1 MSEGTLSIVVAAFNE
16 EENVGPFHAAVSAL
30 FSGPLHGWNHE
41 IVFVDDGSRDGTPEL
56 ARGLSIR
63 TVVHEK
69 NLGYGANQKTG
80 FRIAL
85 AEGADIV
92 VLLHPDYQY
101 DPRII
106 PELISPIAA
115 GQVDVVFGSRMRG
128 REALRRGMPLYK
140 FLGNIFLTRVE
151 NIFLRTGFS
160 ELHTGLRAYSRRVL
174 EALPLEKNSNDFV
187 FDSEVIVEILSR
199 GFRFA
204 EVYSP
209 AHYSP
214 DSSSIG
220 FFRSV
225 VYGLKTLGVISK
237 YFLHQIGVAKDE
249 RFG

>member
-1 MSEGTLSIVVAAFNE
+1 LNNLAGKKVWVFLPAYNARKTLEKTYRDIPRDLVQ
-16 EENVGPFHAAVSAL
+16 
-30 FSGPLHGWNHE
+30 E
-41 IVFVDDGSRDGTPEL
+41 ILLVDDGSRDGTPEL
-56 ARGLSIR
+56 ARSLSIR

-128 REALRRGMPLYK
+128 REALRQGMPLYK

-160 ELHTGLRAYSRRVL
+160 ELHTGLRAYSRQ
-174 EALPLEKNSNDFV
+174 ALQAIPLEKNSDDFV
-187 FDSEVIVEILSR
+187 FDSEVIAEMLSR

-204 EVYSP
+204 EIYSP

-220 FFRSV
+220 LLRSI
-225 VYGLKTLGVISK
+225 VYGLGTLLVI
-237 YFLHQIGVAKDE
+237 FRFFFHRVGMIKDE

>member
-1 MSEGTLSIVVAAFNE
+1 MFLPAYNARETLEKTYRDIPRDLVQ
-16 EENVGPFHAAVSAL
+16 
-30 FSGPLHGWNHE
+30 E
-41 IVFVDDGSRDGTPEL
+41 ILLVDDGSRDGTPEL
-56 ARGLSIR
+56 ARSLSIR

-92 VLLHPDYQY
+92 VLLYPDYQY

-160 ELHTGLRAYSRRVL
+160 ELHTGLRAYSRQAL
-174 EALPLEKNSNDFV
+174 QTLPLEKNSDDFV
-187 FDSEVIVEILSR
+187 FDSEVIAEMLSR

-204 EVYSP
+204 EIYSP

-220 FFRSV
+220 LLRSI
-225 VYGLKTLGVISK
+225 VYGLGTLLVI
-237 YFLHQIGVAKDE
+237 FRFFFHRVGMIKDE

>member
-1 MSEGTLSIVVAAFNE
+1 LNNLAGKKVWVFLPAYNARKTLEKTYRDIPRDLV
-16 EENVGPFHAAVSAL
+16 
-30 FSGPLHGWNHE
+30 HE
-41 IVFVDDGSRDGTPEL
+41 ILLVDDGSRDGTPEL
-56 ARGLSIR
+56 ARSLSVR
-63 TVVHEK
+63 TVVHER

-85 AEGADIV
+85 AEGADII

-106 PELISPIAA
+106 PELIRPIQEGRA
-115 GQVDVVFGSRMRG
+115 DVVLGSRMRG
-128 REALRRGMPLYK
+128 FEALRRGMPVYK
-140 FLGNIFLTRVE
+140 FLGNIFLTGME
-151 NIFLRTGFS
+151 NVFLRTGFS
-160 ELHTGLRAYSRRVL
+160 ELHTGLRAYSRP
-174 EALPLEKNSNDFV
+174 ALQAIPLEKNSDDFV
-187 FDSEVIVEILSR
+187 FDSEVIAELLSR

-204 EVYSP
+204 EIYSP

-225 VYGLKTLGVISK
+225 AYGLGTLLVIFRYS
-237 YFLHQIGVAKDE
+237 FHRLGIIKDG